1 MSALVHGPLAPLFE
15 DPRVTE
21 ILVNGPDA
29 VYAEVGGRLQRAD
42 VAFRDAAEL
51 RQTVVRLV
59 GLCGRRIDDA
69 TPLVDA
75 RLPDGSRLNAV
86 LPPLAVDGPLL
97 TIRRFGV
104 RRLTIEDLLQLG
116 SLLPDQAAV
125 LRAVVDARLNVL
137 ISGGTSSGK
146 TTLLAAIVGLIDPA
160 ERIVSVEDA
169 AELAL
174 PIPHIARLEARPAS
188 VEGRGA
194 IDVRALVRNAL
205 RMRPDRLVV
214 GEVRGGEALD
224 LLLALNTGH
233 DGSLATVH
241 ANGPADALR
250 RLETMALMAGVDLPH
265 GAIRESIATAVH
277 VVVHVERRADGR
289 RVVAE
294 IAAVEVAG
302 DGWRVAGAD
311 AVPPAPPGGGA
322 VPERSLVG
330 SAFDRRF
337 GARRRRES
345 QLAVQ
350 LPEAAR
356 AIARS
361 YAAGLPFGTACR
373 RAADSLDDPAASIL
387 RTAGLEAERGRVPAD
402 TLFALADAPGGGL
415 IRGAIAVNAEL
426 GGDLVSALEAL
437 ADGLDD
443 RERLRGEIAVATAQ
457 ARFAARV
464 VPAVPLLALG
474 LLGALSPAAV
484 APLVDDAARV
494 GCWSSSARC
503 STSRRSAA
511 APDRPRGGA
520 VSGLLLVLAAA
531 LLGAAAMPRFL
542 AGARA
547 RRAAVARARALR
559 RELPDALELLAAA
572 IDGGAPVE
580 RALSAVAAHIASR
593 CPASCAGRPRRTP
606 PSARG
611 SCWRARRRCGRWVRW
626 CPRRR
631 TSASRW
637 RARCAASLVTSASGG
652 VATSAC
658 APRRPGRG

>member
-1 MSALVHGPLAPLFE
+1 MSTLVHGPLAPLFD

-21 ILVNGPDA
+21 ILVNGPDD

-42 VAFRDAAEL
+42 VAFRDAIEL

-104 RRLTIEDLLQLG
+104 RRLTIDDLLQLG
-116 SLLPDQAAV
+116 SMQPEQ
-125 LRAVVDARLNVL
+125 AVVVRSVVEARLNVL

-146 TTLLAAIVGLIDPA
+146 TTLLAAIVGLIDPG

-174 PIPHIARLEARPAS
+174 PVPHVARLEARPAS

-277 VVVHVERRADGR
+277 VVVHVDRRADGR
-289 RVVAE
+289 RVVSQ
-294 IAAVEVAG
+294 IASVDPAG

-311 AVPPAPPGGGA
+311 AV
-322 VPERSLVG
+322 
-330 SAFDRRF
+330 
-337 GARRRRES
+337 
-345 QLAVQ
+345 
-350 LPEAAR
+350 AAR
-356 AIARS
+356 A
-361 YAAGLPFGTACR
+361 
-373 RAADSLDDPAASIL
+373 
-387 RTAGLEAERGRVPAD
+387 AERV
-402 TLFALADAPGGGL
+402 
-415 IRGAIAVNAEL
+415 
-426 GGDLVSALEAL
+426 
-437 ADGLDD
+437 
-443 RERLRGEIAVATAQ
+443 
-457 ARFAARV
+457 
-464 VPAVPLLALG
+464 
-474 LLGALSPAAV
+474 
-484 APLVDDAARV
+484 
-494 GCWSSSARC
+494 
-503 STSRRSAA
+503 
-511 APDRPRGGA
+511 GGA
-520 VSGLLLVLAAA
+520 
-531 LLGAAAMPRFL
+531 
-542 AGARA
+542 
-547 RRAAVARARALR
+547 
-559 RELPDALELLAAA
+559 
-572 IDGGAPVE
+572 
-580 RALSAVAAHIASR
+580 
-593 CPASCAGRPRRTP
+593 C
-606 PSARG
+606 
-611 SCWRARRRCGRWVRW
+611 
-626 CPRRR
+626 
-631 TSASRW
+631 TSD
-637 RARCAASLVTSASGG
+637 
-652 VATSAC
+652 
-658 APRRPGRG
+658 P